1 MKLENKI
8 ALITGAGSGIGK
20 AIALEMGSAGAHIA
34 VNDITAKAAETTAH
48 QIEDLGREALV
59 IPADVADSGQVENM
73 VQQTLN
79 RFGRIDILV
88 NTGVCTFLKT
98 VALQP
103 LQMKC
108 GSAFSMSISMV
119 PSIALAPLSKT

>member
-34 VNDITAKAAETTAH
+34 VNDLTAETAEATAC
-48 QIEDLGREALV
+48 EVNDFGREALV
-59 IPADVADSGQVENM
+59 IPADVADSGQVEDM
-73 VQQTLN
+73 VQQTLD

-88 NTGVCTFLKT
+88 NNAGVYNSARWRCHCDYRRSVAAHSRCESQWAFL
-98 VALQP
+98 L
-103 LQMKC
+103 
-108 GSAFSMSISMV
+108 
-119 PSIALAPLSKT
+119 